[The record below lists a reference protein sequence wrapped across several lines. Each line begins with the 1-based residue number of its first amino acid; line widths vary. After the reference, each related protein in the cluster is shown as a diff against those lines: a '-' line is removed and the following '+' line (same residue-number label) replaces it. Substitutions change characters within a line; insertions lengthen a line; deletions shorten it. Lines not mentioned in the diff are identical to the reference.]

1 MHLLWVSVYMH
12 ARMHLGIHALLCMYP
27 YQCTLHINGTGKL
40 FSIRE
45 CFKGVCICKGAVY
58 VPCTFVHVCILVYLK
73 MYYLKIAIDTYE
85 MKILWFWLSLEK
97 DSNLLEHYTLL
108 PLKTFHFVFKTFY
121 LLQSQSVGFSVYY
134 LLNRNKLKLLLVK
147 FI

>member
-1 MHLLWVSVYMH
+1 MIEKIRYTNMHLLGVSVYMH

-40 FSIRE
+40 FLIRE

-85 MKILWFWLSLEK
+85 MKIL
-97 DSNLLEHYTLL
+97 
-108 PLKTFHFVFKTFY
+108 
-121 LLQSQSVGFSVYY
+121 
-134 LLNRNKLKLLLVK
+134 
-147 FI
+147 